1 MENKFSDRIGVTSP
15 STVLQVEGM
24 TDALRNS
31 LWNYLLRTIFAGGE
45 NYDNHARA
53 TRMICEYVFKKP
65 LDSLPY
71 NNIDQKDWLRK
82 IFYLPT
88 FQWYEVY
95 NLIEFIS
102 RNIERMRDGYTPALF
117 QERANQ
123 ILEREMSGYR
133 FVSGC
138 LAPITN
144 QEEVASIAS
153 SIEAAR
159 SSGLL
164 GTQKHIETA
173 ISLLSKKPDPDYRNS
188 IKESISAIE
197 SITKQIT
204 GEDSAGL
211 EKALKALDTKVQFHG
226 AFKSGLL
233 SLYGYTCDDDGI
245 RHAIL
250 EEPTVGFDEAK
261 FMLVSCS
268 ALVNF
273 LIAKASTHG
282 FLSEGR

>member
-24 TDALRNS
+24 TDALKNS
-31 LWNYLLRTIFAGGE
+31 LWNYLVRTILAGS
-45 NYDNHARA
+45 DTNHPRV
-53 TRMICEYVFKKP
+53 TRIICEFFFKKRVDDLP
-65 LDSLPY
+65 VLDFEH
-71 NNIDQKDWLRK
+71 QVWLRK
-82 IFYLPT
+82 MF
-88 FQWYEVY
+88 FSSKWYEIY

-102 RNIERMRDGYTPALF
+102 RNIERMRGGYTPALF